1 MAVTTPELGILDPVA
16 VAGLAEEKLDVSAT
30 SPVELRL
37 IVSIAVAVE
46 VPMVRSVD
54 VDKVDEMLVRVMLDA
69 GAVDEVLVVI
79 IVDIDMGVE
88 ATEWKEVP
96 VLTEER

>member
-30 SPVELRL
+30 SPVELRSV
-37 IVSIAVAVE
+37 VSIAVAVE
-46 VPMVRSVD
+46 VLVVRSVD
-54 VDKVDEMLVRVMLDA
+54 VDKVDEMLVKVMLDA
-69 GAVDEVLVVI
+69 GAVDEVLDVI
-79 IVDIDMGVE
+79 IVDVDMGVE
-88 ATEWKEVP
+88 AIEWKEVP